1 MLLDRVKS
9 FLIKYN
15 LQDKTIAVGFS
26 GGFDSM
32 CLLDILSKIK
42 DCSGFEYM
50 NVIAAHFNHNW
61 RGAESLQE
69 QEVCRIFAASRG
81 IRFVIKTA
89 PDDLKKN
96 ENDARLARYDFFEE
110 VLENYDAD
118 AFFTAHNKDDNAE
131 TVLYR
136 VIKGTGVFGL
146 KGISEKRNCFYRP
159 LLKTNR
165 AEILDYC
172 EKNNLVPNNDS
183 SNADTKYRRNFIRI
197 NVIPLLEKIN
207 PQIKDA
213 LNNLAE
219 VAKNDN
225 EIIEEYLTSIEEN
238 LYDKERIV
246 SGYYKTLSNAVKKR
260 IIHNFVQK
268 IGLDYDMKK
277 INELFDFSEKNLD
290 KRNGG
295 TLSIATAKWLYVDE
309 KFIEVIPRDNTIVSS
324 LSDKEFYIHSEGE
337 HNIGSHKLI
346 LKKYDKQTLLSF
358 PPSTSNYAYVDL
370 TKIKMPLTIRTRREG
385 DVINPFGM
393 AGTMKLKKFLNSKGV
408 SRHKR
413 DEILLLCN
421 NEEVL
426 WVIGIGLSNKI
437 AVTDNPTHIIEV
449 L

>member
-225 EIIEEYLTSIEEN
+225 EIIEEN

-246 SGYYKTLSNAVKKR
+246 SGCYKTLSNAVKKR

-277 INELFDFSEKNLD
+277 INELFDFIEKNLD

-324 LSDKEFYIHSEGE
+324 LSDKEFCIHSEGE

-408 SRHKR
+408 SRHER